1 MNVRLLLPLAA
12 ALSACTLHAQDVSYN
27 RDIRPILS
35 ENCFPCHGPDK
46 RARKADRRL
55 DTADGARAE
64 IEGVRA
70 IVPGDLAKSDAVVR
84 IESHEADEQMPP
96 PKSDKKL
103 KPEQIALVKK
113 WIAQGAKY
121 EPHWS
126 FIAPKRPAVPELRT
140 PNAQLPTPNAQVR
153 NPIDALI
160 LARLEKDGLKPSPE
174 ADKPTLIRRVTF
186 DLTGLP
192 PTPAEVDAF
201 LADQSPEAYGRL
213 VARLLAS
220 PRFGEKMAVHW
231 LDLSRYADTHG
242 YHLDAGR
249 EMWKWREWVIE
260 AFNKNLPFDQFILWQ
275 LAGDLLP
282 NATTEQKVATGFC
295 RNNMINF
302 EGGAIAEE
310 YLTNYIFDRVNTFGT
325 AFLGLTVNCTQCHDH
340 KFDPLTQKEYYQFYA
355 YFNAVPENGL
365 DGSKGNAAPLLEVPT
380 PEQQTKLAALG
391 QKIADTEKEIAELT
405 KRADAGQAAW
415 EKTAVVQTPQNW
427 TVLAPTAAKSLSGAT
442 LAVQA
447 DHSIL
452 ASGANAGMDHYEITA
467 RTERA
472 GMTALRLETLT
483 DPSFVG
489 GGPGRA
495 SNGNFVLTGIDVEAQ
510 SVADPK
516 RTAKV
521 RLIAAEADYEQ
532 ATYEVAKVIDGIAQ
546 TGWAVDGNTKHEAR
560 TAWFVAEKPF
570 GFPGGTDLHV
580 RLDFESAFAGHSIG
594 RARLAVTADA
604 AAASIGKVPAA
615 IAQILAVPADKRD
628 GRQRETLQK
637 HYREA
642 VSPILKEPAAQLEK
656 LRAEL
661 AATQKQVPNVM
672 VMQQM
677 DKPRETHILVRGQY
691 NQPGDKVTPG
701 TPASLPPLPADAPP
715 NRLGLA
721 RWLID
726 PQHPLT
732 ARVAVNRFW
741 KNLMGTGI
749 VKTVSDFGAQ
759 GEWPSHPE
767 LLDWLAVEFTASG
780 WDVKHLAQ
788 LIVTS
793 AAYRQS
799 ARVTPEMKE
808 RDPYNRLYAR
818 GPRFRLSAEE
828 IRDTALA
835 VSGLLNPKIGGPS
848 ASPYQPAG
856 LWEELSSR
864 KDSGNWTAQFFVPS
878 HGDDLYRRSMYTFW
892 KRTCPPPQMQTF
904 DAPDRETCTVNRERT
919 NTPLQALVLLNDPT
933 YVEAARILAERM
945 MTQGGATPA
954 ERIRFAFR
962 LATARA
968 PSERETAMLTELF
981 QKQKSRYTEHRDDAL
996 KLLGNGEA
1004 KRNPALDPAELAA
1017 WTNVASTILNLDE
1030 TVTKG

>member
-1 MNVRLLLPLAA
+1 MNFRLLLPIA
-12 ALSACTLHAQDVSYN
+12 ALTASALHAQEISYN

-35 ENCFPCHGPDK
+35 ENCFSCHGPDK
-46 RARKADRRL
+46 SARKADRRL
-55 DTADGARAE
+55 DTADGSRAE
-64 IEGVRA
+64 IDGVRA

-84 IESHEADEQMPP
+84 IESHDADEKMPP

-103 KPEQIALVKK
+103 KPEQIALIKK

-126 FIAPKRPAVPELRT
+126 FIAPQKPA
-140 PNAQLPTPNAQVR
+140 LPGVRGQESGVR
-153 NPIDALI
+153 NPIDAFI

-192 PTPAEVDAF
+192 PTPAEIDAF
-201 LADQSPEAYGRL
+201 LADQSPDAYGRL

-249 EMWKWREWVIE
+249 DMWKWREWVIE

-282 NATTEQKVATGFC
+282 NATTEQKLATGFC

-340 KFDPLTQKEYYQFYA
+340 KFDPLTQKEYYQLYA
-355 YFNAVPENGL
+355 YFNAVPEKGL
-365 DGSKGNAAPLLEVPT
+365 DGSKGNAAPVLKVPT
-380 PEQQTKLAALG
+380 PEQDAMIAALG
-391 QKIADTEKEIAELT
+391 KKIADAEKQFGELT
-405 KRADAGQAAW
+405 ARADTAQAAW
-415 EKTAVVQTPQNW
+415 EKTVAVQTPPNW
-427 TVLAPTAAKSLSGAT
+427 TVLAPAAAKSLSGAA
-442 LAVQA
+442 LAVQP

-452 ASGANAGMDHYEITA
+452 ASGTKGGKDHYEITA
-467 RTERA
+467 RTDRT
-472 GMTALRLETLT
+472 GMTALRLEALT
-483 DPSFVG
+483 DPSLTG

-495 SNGNFVLTGIDVEAQ
+495 GNGNFVLTGIEVEAR

-516 RTAKV
+516 QTAKV
-521 RLIAAEADYEQ
+521 RFVAAEADYSQ
-532 ATYEVAKVIDGIAQ
+532 ATYEVAKVIDGVAQ
-546 TGWAVDGNTKHEAR
+546 TGWAVDGDTKHEGR

-570 GFPGGTDLHV
+570 GFPGGTELHV
-580 RLDFESAFAGHSIG
+580 RLDFESGFAGHSIG

-604 AAASIGKVPAA
+604 AAGSLGKAPAA

-628 GRQRETLQK
+628 AKQRETLQK
-637 HYREA
+637 HYRET

-661 AATQKQVPNVM
+661 ATAQKQVPNVM

-691 NQPGDKVTPG
+691 NQPGETVGPG

-741 KNLMGTGI
+741 KNFMGTGI

-767 LLDWLAVEFTASG
+767 LLDWLAVDFVASH
-780 WDVKHLAQ
+780 WDVKHLTQ

-793 AAYRQS
+793 ATYKQS

-828 IRDTALA
+828 IRDSALA
-835 VSGLLNPKIGGPS
+835 VSGLLDPRIGGPS
-848 ASPYQPAG
+848 ASPYQPDG
-856 LWEELSSR
+856 LWQELSSR
-864 KDSGNWTAQFFVPS
+864 KDSGNWTAQVFVQS
-878 HGDDLYRRSMYTFW
+878 HGPDLYRRSMYTFW

-904 DAPDRETCTVNRERT
+904 DAPDRETCTVSRERT

-933 YVEAARILAERM
+933 YVESARILAERM
-945 MTQGGATPA
+945 MTQGGTTPA

-962 LATARA
+962 LATAR
-968 PSERETAMLTELF
+968 PPTERETTVLTELF
-981 QKQKSRYTEHRDDAL
+981 QKQKTRYAASRDDAL

>member
-1 MNVRLLLPLAA
+1 MNFRLLLPLAA
-12 ALSACTLHAQDVSYN
+12 AFTASALPAQDVSYN

-35 ENCFPCHGPDK
+35 ENCFSCHGPDK

-84 IESHEADEQMPP
+84 IESHEADEKMPP

-103 KPEQIALVKK
+103 KPEQIALLKK

-126 FIAPKRPAVPELRT
+126 LIAPRKTALPAVGIT
-140 PNAQLPTPNAQVR
+140 
-153 NPIDALI
+153 NPIDAFI
-160 LARLEKDGLKPSPE
+160 LARLAKDGFKPSPE

-192 PTPAEVDAF
+192 PTPAEVEAF

-231 LDLSRYADTHG
+231 LDLARYADTHG

-302 EGGAIAEE
+302 EGGAIPEE

-340 KFDPLTQKEYYQFYA
+340 KFDPLTQKEYYQLYA

-365 DGSKGNAAPLLEVPT
+365 DGSKGNAAPLLEVPS

-391 QKIADTEKEIAELT
+391 QKIAAAEKEISELT
-405 KRADAGQAAW
+405 ARADAAQAAW
-415 EKTAVVQTPQNW
+415 EKTAAVQTPQDW
-427 TVLAPTAAKSLSGAT
+427 TVLAPAAAKSLSGAA
-442 LAVQA
+442 LAVQP

-467 RTERA
+467 RTDRA
-472 GMTALRLETLT
+472 GMTALRLEALT
-483 DPSFVG
+483 DPSLVG

-495 SNGNFVLTGIDVEAQ
+495 GNGNFVLTGIDLEAQ

-521 RLIAAEADYEQ
+521 HLVAAEADYEQ
-532 ATYEVAKVIDGIAQ
+532 PTYEVAKVLDSLAQ

-580 RLDFESAFAGHSIG
+580 RLDFASAFAGHSIG

-615 IAQILAVPADKRD
+615 IAQILAIPADKRD
-628 GRQRETLQK
+628 GKQRETLQK
-637 HYREA
+637 HYRA
-642 VSPILKEPAAQLEK
+642 SVSPILKEPAAQLEK
-656 LRAEL
+656 LRAEQK
-661 AATQKQVPNVM
+661 TVQKQVPNVM

-691 NQPGDKVTPG
+691 NQPGDQVGPG

-741 KNLMGTGI
+741 KNFMGTGI

-788 LIVTS
+788 LIVMS
-793 AAYRQS
+793 ATYRQS
-799 ARVTPEMKE
+799 AKVTPEMKE

-828 IRDTALA
+828 IRDSALA
-835 VSGLLNPKIGGPS
+835 VSGLLDPRIGGPS
-848 ASPYQPAG
+848 ASPYQPEG
-856 LWEELSSR
+856 LWQELSSR
-864 KDSGNWTAQFFVPS
+864 TDSGNWTAQVFVQS
-878 HGDDLYRRSMYTFW
+878 HGPDLYRRSMYTFW

-968 PSERETAMLTELF
+968 PSERETAVLTELF
-981 QKQKSRYTEHRDDAL
+981 LKQKSRYSERRDEAL
-996 KLLGNGEA
+996 KLLGNGET
-1004 KRNPALDPAELAA
+1004 KRKPALDPAELAA